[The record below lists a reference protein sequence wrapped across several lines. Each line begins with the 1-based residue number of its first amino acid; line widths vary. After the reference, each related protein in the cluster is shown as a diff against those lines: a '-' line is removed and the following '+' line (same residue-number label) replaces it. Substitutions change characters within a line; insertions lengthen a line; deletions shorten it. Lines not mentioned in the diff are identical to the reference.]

1 MTAACA
7 DALVLFGA
15 TGDLAYKKIFPAL
28 QSMTKCGEVEL
39 PIIGV
44 SRGGWSLDTL
54 RKRVHD
60 SLAQQGEVNEDDFSK
75 LAARLDY
82 VDGDYNDVAT
92 YARLKQALRSAT
104 MPIHYL
110 ARPPSMFATVIRGL
124 AVAGCASAARVIVE
138 KPFGR
143 DLLSAQALNA
153 ALHTVFPETAVFR
166 IDHYLGKEAVQ
177 NLLYF
182 RFANTFLE
190 PIWNCH
196 YIDSVQLTLA
206 EDFGVE
212 GRGGFYEEWAQFATW
227 CKSICCRS
235 LRCSQWTRPAI
246 TP

>member
-28 QSMTKCGEVEL
+28 QSMTKCGELEV

-60 SLAQQGEVNEDDFSK
+60 SLAQQGEVNKDDFSK

-92 YARLKQALRSAT
+92 YARLKQALRSA
-104 MPIHYL
+104 
-110 ARPPSMFATVIRGL
+110 
-124 AVAGCASAARVIVE
+124 
-138 KPFGR
+138 
-143 DLLSAQALNA
+143 
-153 ALHTVFPETAVFR
+153 
-166 IDHYLGKEAVQ
+166 
-177 NLLYF
+177 
-182 RFANTFLE
+182 
-190 PIWNCH
+190 
-196 YIDSVQLTLA
+196 
-206 EDFGVE
+206 
-212 GRGGFYEEWAQFATW
+212 QFATW

-246 TP
+246 TPWIRCKRRSCECSAPCARSR